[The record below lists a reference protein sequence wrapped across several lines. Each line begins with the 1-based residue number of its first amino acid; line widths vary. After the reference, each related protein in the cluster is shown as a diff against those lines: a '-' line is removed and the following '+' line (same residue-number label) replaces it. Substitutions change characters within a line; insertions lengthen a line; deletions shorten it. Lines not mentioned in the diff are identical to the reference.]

1 MSLIAKKKESIPPV
15 EAGTYAAVCV
25 GVVDLGEQYNEKF
38 KSYNQRVL
46 FIFEVPSKTI
56 IVDGKEKPRWLSKEV
71 SPSLNEKST
80 LFQILTSWRGAK
92 LTPEECKEFDL
103 SKMLGVGCMIQVIV
117 EEKEN
122 GSFNKLTSVIGL
134 PEGIPAPESKSEL
147 LLFDMDNWKDEAFE
161 KLPLWIQDKIK
172 KSTQYQQEH
181 VVCEK
186 LDFEEQKPAKSGPEF

>member
-56 IVDGKEKPRWLSKEV
+56 IVDDEEKPRWLSKEV

-80 LFQILTSWRGAK
+80 LFQILTSWRGTK
-92 LTPEECKEFDL
+92 LTQEECKEFDL

-117 EEKEN
+117 EEKDS

-134 PEGIPAPESKSEL
+134 PEGIPAPETKSEL

-181 VVCEK
+181 VVLET
-186 LDFEEQKPAKSGPEF
+186 LDFEKPKAEGPNF